1 MLGPIFIGVSH
12 SWKLPFMYWNQQMA
26 DYYAGH
32 CTTRYSI
39 VGNLFW
45 TYCAPQGCHL
55 HLLLMLQPL
64 KDQMRFHHLQKIVYQ
79 FQILFHIKIK
89 HQILQDL
96 DFQMELQ
103 VVLNSIEWTQLI
115 LMRWKQLYR
124 QNFEKR
130 KHISNLNNQGKT
142 KAIHTCFYS
151 FG

>member
-1 MLGPIFIGVSH
+1 MGIS
-12 SWKLPFMYWNQQMA
+12 
-26 DYYAGH
+26 
-32 CTTRYSI
+32 TRDSM

-45 TYCAPQGCHL
+45 TYCAPQGYHL
-55 HLLLMLQPL
+55 HLLSMLQPP
-64 KDQMRFHHLQKIVYQ
+64 KRDQMRFHHLQKIVYQ
-79 FQILFHIKIK
+79 FQILSHIKTK
-89 HQILQDL
+89 HQLKNL

-130 KHISNLNNQGKT
+130 KHTSNLNKGKT
-142 KAIHTCFYS
+142 KGYTCFYS

>member
-1 MLGPIFIGVSH
+1 MRATISTVSCLHWEESRNLSTALNH
-12 SWKLPFMYWNQQMA
+12 SLSSKICFKTIRFQ
-26 DYYAGH
+26 
-32 CTTRYSI
+32 TTFAKEILVST

-45 TYCAPQGCHL
+45 TYCAPKACHL
-55 HLLLMLQPL
+55 HLLSMLQPP

-89 HQILQDL
+89 HQMQDL

-130 KHISNLNNQGKT
+130 KHISNLKIKVKN
-142 KAIHTCFYS
+142 
-151 FG
+151 